1 MDRLLRLLPGERRVV
16 APAAAAAFASAA
28 GLTLAS
34 SSIDALLFSRGGV
47 DDLPL
52 LYVFL
57 GVTMFL
63 ATLGVSVL
71 LGRVGRGRAFLAVPA
86 AIAAI
91 AAGSRILLAI
101 GVGWIYP
108 ALWLLRGASEFLLGM
123 AVWGL
128 AGLVTDTRQAKRFF
142 PLIGGAAVMGQVLG
156 GLATRPLAG
165 WLGAE
170 NLILVWLGT
179 LALVVA
185 LGRTLVMA
193 AGASVRPQRRRRP
206 SAVAEM
212 RDGLRQALR
221 SPLLRWMSVGSVLFS
236 LLFFSLYLPFSRA
249 AVARYPRPDDLAG
262 FLGLFLGVSTAVTLV
277 LSLLVMNRL
286 LSRLGIPTVMMVLP
300 VLYLA
305 AFGVLTVASTFTILL
320 VFRFAQVVWLQG
332 GATSAWEAVINTVP
346 GDRRDRMRAFLYG
359 GPTQVGTVLAGIV
372 TMVGERSLS
381 PRILY
386 AIGLVAAAAAT
397 YAMWRVRRAYAEELV
412 IALREGRP
420 NVFGG
425 APGADE
431 PFGSVRAD
439 RAAAAVAV
447 AAIADPDVGVRRG
460 AAELLGGLETPDA
473 TAALVRGV
481 HDEDPEVRA
490 TALRSLARAQAF
502 SASDE
507 IPDRLSDAVPE
518 VRLAALEA
526 LGALRADRSR
536 ARALLSDPDGLVRA
550 QAAAILLEDAG
561 AVSSASPRSGGMEG
575 DAEAEAVLVRLTGS
589 PHAEARVAAHR
600 ALAAS
605 RSPEAVELARAALT
619 DPAAS
624 VRAEAARTMAERDPI
639 EGVDELLAI
648 VDGGGEVLE
657 AAGEAMRRA
666 PERSAATV
674 RHLAEVSASRALESR
689 RLRDSIDGEADA
701 RLTMLRDSLSTDSQ
715 RHAVTAI
722 RAAALLRGGG
732 AISTALES
740 LTADDPAQRANALEV
755 IETMGDHELM
765 RPLLALWESGR
776 WAVGHPDWRERLLRD
791 PDEWIRTC
799 AAWATEPL
807 DAPVADGSTIDIPA
821 DVPGG
826 TEDEAEDEAEDQGG
840 VPVTETLATL
850 PLMERVLFLRR
861 VPLFTDLPPQDLV
874 PIASIASE
882 QSFADAD
889 TIAEQGEPG
898 DEMHII
904 VSGYVLVILRESGG
918 HQQVLAVRAAGD
930 VIGEMAVITGGVRMA
945 SLAAKGTVRLLS
957 IGRRPFEA
965 MLRERPETALALMRV
980 LCQRLADRDATAAP
994 VT

>member
-57 GVTMFL
+57 GATMFL

-71 LGRVGRGRAFLAVPA
+71 LGRIGRGRAFLAIPA

-101 GVGWIYP
+101 DVGWIYP

-179 LALVVA
+179 LAIVVA
-185 LGRTLVMA
+185 LARTLVTD
-193 AGASVRPQRRRRP
+193 AGAGVRPPQRRRP

-305 AFGVLTVASTFTILL
+305 AFGVLTVASTFAILL

-386 AIGLVAAAAAT
+386 AIGLAAAAGAT
-397 YAMWRVRRAYAEELV
+397 YAMWRVRRAYAQELV
-412 IALREGRP
+412 VALREGRP

-425 APGADE
+425 APGANE
-431 PFGSVRAD
+431 PFGSARVD
-439 RAAAAVAV
+439 RSAVAVAV
-447 AAIADPDVGVRRG
+447 AAMVDPDVGVRRV

-507 IPDRLSDAVPE
+507 IPERLSDTVPE
-518 VRLAALEA
+518 VRLAALQA

-550 QAAAILLEDAG
+550 QAAAILLEDS
-561 AVSSASPRSGGMEG
+561 VSSAPSGPVGM
-575 DAEAEAVLVRLTGS
+575 DAEAEAVVARLARS
-589 PHAEARVAAHR
+589 PHADARVAAHR

-605 RSPEAVELARAALT
+605 RSPEAAELTRAALT

-639 EGVDELLAI
+639 GGVDELLAI
-648 VDGGGEVLE
+648 VAGGGQVLE

-666 PERSAATV
+666 PERSAAAI

-740 LTADDPAQRANALEV
+740 LTADDPAQHANALEV

-776 WAVGHPDWRERLLRD
+776 GAVGHPDWRERLLRD

-799 AAWATEPL
+799 AGWATEPVG
-807 DAPVADGSTIDIPA
+807 AIADDVSMTDPPT
-821 DVPGG
+821 DVPHGADDEEEA
-826 TEDEAEDEAEDQGG
+826 TEEDEGG

-904 VSGYVLVILRESGG
+904 VSGYVLVILREPGG

-965 MLRERPETALALMRV
+965 MLRERPETSLALMRV

-994 VT
+994 

>member
-1 MDRLLRLLPGERRVV
+1 
-16 APAAAAAFASAA
+16 
-28 GLTLAS
+28 
-34 SSIDALLFSRGGV
+34 
-47 DDLPL
+47 
-52 LYVFL
+52 
-57 GVTMFL
+57 
-63 ATLGVSVL
+63 
-71 LGRVGRGRAFLAVPA
+71 
-86 AIAAI
+86 
-91 AAGSRILLAI
+91 
-101 GVGWIYP
+101 
-108 ALWLLRGASEFLLGM
+108 
-123 AVWGL
+123 
-128 AGLVTDTRQAKRFF
+128 
-142 PLIGGAAVMGQVLG
+142 
-156 GLATRPLAG
+156 
-165 WLGAE
+165 
-170 NLILVWLGT
+170 
-179 LALVVA
+179 
-185 LGRTLVMA
+185 
-193 AGASVRPQRRRRP
+193 
-206 SAVAEM
+206 
-212 RDGLRQALR
+212 
-221 SPLLRWMSVGSVLFS
+221 
-236 LLFFSLYLPFSRA
+236 
-249 AVARYPRPDDLAG
+249 
-262 FLGLFLGVSTAVTLV
+262 
-277 LSLLVMNRL
+277 
-286 LSRLGIPTVMMVLP
+286 VLP

-305 AFGVLTVASTFTILL
+305 AFGVLTVASTFAILL
-320 VFRFAQVVWLQG
+320 AFRFAQVVWLQG

-386 AIGLVAAAAAT
+386 AIGLAAAAGAT

-412 IALREGRP
+412 VALREGRP

-447 AAIADPDVGVRRG
+447 AAIADPDVGVRRV
-460 AAELLGGLETPDA
+460 AAELLAGLETPDA
-473 TAALVRGV
+473 TTALVRGV

-507 IPDRLSDAVPE
+507 IPERLSDAVPE

-550 QAAAILLEDAG
+550 QAAGILLEDTDAG
-561 AVSSASPRSGGMEG
+561 SSASPGSGGMEG
-575 DAEAEAVLVRLTGS
+575 DAEAEAVLVRLTRS
-589 PHAEARVAAHR
+589 PHADARVAAHR

-666 PERSAATV
+666 PERSAPAV

-701 RLTMLRDSLSTDSQ
+701 RLTMLRDSLSIDSQ

-776 WAVGHPDWRERLLRD
+776 GAGGHPDWRERLLRD

-807 DAPVADGSTIDIPA
+807 DAPAADGSTTDIPG
-821 DVPGG
+821 DVSGG
-826 TEDEAEDEAEDQGG
+826 TEDEAKDEAEDQGG
-840 VPVTETLATL
+840 VPMTETLATL

-904 VSGYVLVILRESGG
+904 VTGYVLVILRESGG

-980 LCQRLADRDATAAP
+980 LCQRLADRDAAAAG
-994 VT
+994 

>member
-57 GVTMFL
+57 GATMFL

-71 LGRVGRGRAFLAVPA
+71 LGRIGRGRAFLAIPA

-185 LGRTLVMA
+185 LGRTLVMG
-193 AGASVRPQRRRRP
+193 AGAGVRPPQRRRP

-249 AVARYPRPDDLAG
+249 AVARYPQPDDLAG

-305 AFGVLTVASTFTILL
+305 AFGVLTVASTFALL
-320 VFRFAQVVWLQG
+320 LAFRFAQVVWLQG

-386 AIGLVAAAAAT
+386 AIGLAAAAGAT

-412 IALREGRP
+412 VALREGRP

-425 APGADE
+425 APGANE

-439 RAAAAVAV
+439 RAAAEVAV
-447 AAIADPDVGVRRG
+447 AAMADPDVGVRRV
-460 AAELLGGLETPDA
+460 AAELLGAIETPDA

-502 SASDE
+502 SASDA
-507 IPDRLSDAVPE
+507 IPERLSDSVPE

-550 QAAAILLEDAG
+550 RAAAILLEDAG
-561 AVSSASPRSGGMEG
+561 GEVSSAPPGPGAVEG
-575 DAEAEAVLVRLTGS
+575 DAEAEAVLVRLTRS
-589 PHAEARVAAHR
+589 PHADARAAAHR

-605 RSPEAVELARAALT
+605 RSPEAVVLARAALT

-639 EGVDELLAI
+639 GRR
-648 VDGGGEVLE
+648 
-657 AAGEAMRRA
+657 RRA
-666 PERSAATV
+666 P
-674 RHLAEVSASRALESR
+674 
-689 RLRDSIDGEADA
+689 RD
-701 RLTMLRDSLSTDSQ
+701 R
-715 RHAVTAI
+715 
-722 RAAALLRGGG
+722 RAAAARSWRLPERRCAGRRS
-732 AISTALES
+732 A
-740 LTADDPAQRANALEV
+740 
-755 IETMGDHELM
+755 
-765 RPLLALWESGR
+765 RPPRSGTSRRSRPPER
-776 WAVGHPDWRERLLRD
+776 WR
-791 PDEWIRTC
+791 
-799 AAWATEPL
+799 
-807 DAPVADGSTIDIPA
+807 ADGSATRSTA
-821 DVPGG
+821 RRTPG
-826 TEDEAEDEAEDQGG
+826 
-840 VPVTETLATL
+840 
-850 PLMERVLFLRR
+850 
-861 VPLFTDLPPQDLV
+861 
-874 PIASIASE
+874 
-882 QSFADAD
+882 
-889 TIAEQGEPG
+889 
-898 DEMHII
+898 
-904 VSGYVLVILRESGG
+904 
-918 HQQVLAVRAAGD
+918 
-930 VIGEMAVITGGVRMA
+930 
-945 SLAAKGTVRLLS
+945 
-957 IGRRPFEA
+957 
-965 MLRERPETALALMRV
+965 
-980 LCQRLADRDATAAP
+980 
-994 VT
+994 